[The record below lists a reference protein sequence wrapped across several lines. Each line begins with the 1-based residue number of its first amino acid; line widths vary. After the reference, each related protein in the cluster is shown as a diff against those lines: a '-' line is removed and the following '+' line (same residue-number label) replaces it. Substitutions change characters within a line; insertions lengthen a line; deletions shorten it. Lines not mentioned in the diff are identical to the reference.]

1 MSGVCQNKFLK
12 LKACWHARREPQ
24 CLCPSAEDF
33 HREFSLNGRLRWMS
47 AVQFL
52 RTFRNSSSKRLQGKQ
67 THAQINKTETY
78 QYEIFALTLVSD
90 SVPLSPSTHALSPS
104 PLLFVCPSITGP
116 HSDSRSHLPLAV
128 EVTGSPR
135 CSRLFVGCLTSQQHT
150 SVSQGRICPDNFT
163 CSFSHSIPTPGRPV
177 PELTI

>member
-1 MSGVCQNKFLK
+1 MEC
-12 LKACWHARREPQ
+12 
-24 CLCPSAEDF
+24 
-33 HREFSLNGRLRWMS
+33 
-47 AVQFL
+47 QFL
-52 RTFRNSSSKRLQGKQ
+52 SHRYDSTLGASGREGRRGGGGGGGRDSKRLQGKQ
-67 THAQINKTETY
+67 THAQVNKTETY

-116 HSDSRSHLPLAV
+116 HSDSWSHLPLAV
-128 EVTGSPR
+128 EVTGAPR

-163 CSFSHSIPTPGRPV
+163 CSLSHSILTPGRPV
-177 PELTI
+177 PALTL